1 MITMP
6 EQKRR
11 GRKRASGHTRRQ
23 IIKLTGATAALSGI
37 TVNAQAASG
46 FATGDQ
52 NDDSGT
58 TSEVTGGHADNEGSL
73 QWSGGDADN
82 DEGSSESDFKSGSGD
97 PNDDG
102 SSERDFNSENAVN
115 NDDGTSTLGSEKE
128 AEGNDK
134 ETTQTGTLDVIDSIL
149 QNNTHIAQWLNPLIS
164 ALMIFVTYFLNRT
177 DRDKN

>member
-1 MITMP
+1 MP

-58 TSEVTGGHADNEGSL
+58 TSEITGGQADNVGSL
-73 QWSGGDADN
+73 QWSGGDADSN
-82 DEGSSESDFKSGSGD
+82 DGGSSESDFRSGTGD

-102 SSERDFNSENAVN
+102 SSESDFNTGNAVN
-115 NDDGTSTLGSEKE
+115 NDDRKSTPGSEKQTG
-128 AEGNDK
+128 GNDK
-134 ETTQTGTLDVIDSIL
+134 ESTQTGILGVIDSIL

-164 ALMIFVTYFLNRT
+164 ALIIFVTYFLNRT